1 MLTRTLE
8 ERKVGTRLL
17 FAGNLTKQPAF
28 KHVDY
33 RIHGSLE
40 NTDKVMNDSFWIG
53 VWPGIDDQ
61 RMDYMVDTIAAV
73 VDEVRVVPA

>member
-1 MLTRTLE
+1 
-8 ERKVGTRLL
+8 
-17 FAGNLTKQPAF
+17 
-28 KHVDY
+28 
-33 RIHGSLE
+33 
-40 NTDKVMNDSFWIG
+40 MNDSFWIG